1 MTPLTPKAGPKF
13 GSKYEDTDIGIP
25 QADLGKLF
33 QDFTQV
39 DSSVTRRYGG
49 TGLGL
54 AVTRQ
59 LIELM
64 HGRVGV
70 QSTLGRGSTF
80 WFEIALPAGTQAA
93 AGEAAKLP
101 DQQIYARAAATGNEP
116 DSRALVAEDNAINRK
131 LVVAYLEKMGL
142 RADTVENGRQAVDAV
157 RSRWYDIV
165 LMDVQMPEMDGFEA
179 AKEIRRLPGER
190 GQVPIIAITAF
201 TSSEDIERC
210 IAAGMND
217 FVSKPIDRAQLR
229 DAVEKWSQD
238 KDGTSDTHATEPA
251 ALSPADNEII
261 EPGILKG
268 LAESLGAD
276 KTRELVALYIDDI
289 QSRLQRLLKAADA
302 QDFATLRKEAHDV
315 RSTSGSLGLTR
326 LFALGEGIAENA
338 CADGRE
344 AGARLAVMQRGRL
357 SMRENHRRSAPNA
370 VSHRRFW
377 PAFAALALAAP
388 ALPATAADEPGQRFR
403 VQFADL
409 PAPGATPSARNAARA
424 VRESSPPMRRW
435 QSPTALRSMSLPR
448 GCLMPDGWWWRRM
461 ATCSLRSQTP
471 GG

>member
-131 LVVAYLEKMGL
+131 LVVAYLEKMAL

-315 RSTSGSLGLTR
+315 RSTSGSLGLTK
-326 LFALGEGIAENA
+326 LFALGEGIENA
-338 CADGRE
+338 CADDRE
-344 AGARLAVMQRGRL
+344 AGALRLCKEVA
-357 SMRENHRRSAPNA
+357 
-370 VSHRRFW
+370 
-377 PAFAALALAAP
+377 
-388 ALPATAADEPGQRFR
+388 
-403 VQFADL
+403 
-409 PAPGATPSARNAARA
+409 
-424 VRESSPPMRRW
+424 
-435 QSPTALRSMSLPR
+435 
-448 GCLMPDGWWWRRM
+448 
-461 ATCSLRSQTP
+461 
-471 GG
+471 